1 MSVTTT
7 VHLNFQDK
15 AREALEFYQSVF
27 GGQVVAFTY
36 GQAQDVEH
44 PADTDRI
51 LWGEVRADN
60 GFHVMAY
67 DVREN
72 QTYDAGDR
80 PFFVS
85 VRGEEAEEITG
96 YWKGLSEGATIMA
109 DLGPSGWAPLYG
121 MLKDRYGVIWTLD
134 VAAPY
139 AG

>member
-1 MSVTTT
+1 MGIETT
-7 VHLNFQDK
+7 VHLNFKDK
-15 AREALEFYQSVF
+15 AREALDFYQSVF
-27 GGQVVAFTY
+27 GGQVIAFTY

-44 PADTDRI
+44 PADTDR
-51 LWGEVRADN
+51 LSWGEVRTEA

-85 VRGEEAEEITG
+85 VRGDDTEEITG
-96 YWKGLSEGATIMA
+96 YWKALSEGATIMA
-109 DLGPSGWAPLYG
+109 DLGPAGWSPLYG
-121 MLKDRYGVIWTLD
+121 MLKDRFGVIWTLD
-134 VAAPY
+134 ITANH

>member
-1 MSVTTT
+1 MAVETT

-44 PADTDRI
+44 PADTDR
-51 LWGEVRADN
+51 LAWGEVRTGD

-67 DVREN
+67 DVRES

-85 VRGEEAEEITG
+85 VRGTDPDEITR
-96 YWKGLSEGATIMA
+96 YWKGLSEDATIMA
-109 DLGPSGWAPLYG
+109 DRGPAGWAPLYG
-121 MLKDRYGVIWTLD
+121 MLRDRFGVIWTLD
-134 VAAPY
+134 IAAGH

>member
-7 VHLNFQDK
+7 VHLNFRDK

-27 GGQVVAFTY
+27 GGQVVAFTN
-36 GQAQDVEH
+36 GEAGAVEH

-51 LWGEVRADN
+51 SWGEVRAEN

-72 QTYDAGDR
+72 ETHDAGDR

-85 VRGEEAEEITG
+85 VRGEDTEEITG

-109 DLGPSGWAPLYG
+109 DLAPSGWAPLYG
-121 MLKDRYGVIWTLD
+121 MLRDRYGVTWTLD